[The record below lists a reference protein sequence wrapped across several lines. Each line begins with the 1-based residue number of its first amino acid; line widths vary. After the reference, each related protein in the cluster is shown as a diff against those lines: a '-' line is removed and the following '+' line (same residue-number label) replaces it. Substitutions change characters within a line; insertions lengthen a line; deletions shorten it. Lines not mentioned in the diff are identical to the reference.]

1 MFTELGGSKKGVVLT
16 ATQKDVAGVLNINH
30 VMQKEAG
37 YDRPRITIDAGDG
50 VYDFI
55 NAKGNKFY
63 LNDPILINKND
74 YGIGIRNG
82 EPGFIEIIHD
92 EAEHNGEGICYGV
105 LNLNGRQI
113 DITDEVLD
121 KMDLGYAITIHKSQG
136 SQWENVILI
145 FDEQA
150 RRMLDKTLLY
160 TGVTRAEK
168 KLMMCCENLELIEDA
183 VARGSI
189 AQQRNTNFLQHL
201 NTDY

>member
-1 MFTELGGSKKGVVLT
+1 MIAL
-16 ATQKDVAGVLNINH
+16 A
-30 VMQKEAG
+30 
-37 YDRPRITIDAGDG
+37 ITIDVGDG

-121 KMDLGYAITIHKSQG
+121 KLDLGYAITIHKSQG

-168 KLMMCCENLELIEDA
+168 KLVMCCENLELIEDA

-189 AQQRNTNFLQHL
+189 AQQRNTNLLQHI